1 MKNMIESIV
10 TFLGLI
16 AILIVILGYPVMLLW
31 NWLIPE
37 LFGLSEITF
46 WQAIGLNILCTILF
60 RPTINIKKQN

>member
-1 MKNMIESIV
+1 MKNTIESIA

-16 AILIVILGYPVMLLW
+16 AIVIVVLGYPVMLLW

-37 LFGLSEITF
+37 IFGLSEITF

-60 RPTINIKKQN
+60 RPSINIKKQN

>member
-1 MKNMIESIV
+1 MNKTIESIA

-16 AILIVILGYPVMLLW
+16 AIVIVILGYPVMLLW

>member
-1 MKNMIESIV
+1 MIESIA

-16 AILIVILGYPVMLLW
+16 AIIIVILGYPVMLLW

-60 RPTINIKKQN
+60 RPSINIKKQN